1 MYDRP
6 RFPLP
11 GEQNISPSAISSSS
25 SSSTTT
31 NNQYLSLDLVSAID
45 PTDILPPKIHDIS
58 PPSSTLALS
67 NGSPIPTNKFY
78 GNMLLPNGQELPI
91 WTHPYSLWYSKQ
103 DNSICVS
110 YTSAK
115 QRVFDQENFP
125 PQFYFNPVG
134 IKSIMFSTTPPVSTS
149 ASINTLT
156 HMSCQLDLIGSH
168 NQMPLIQFPLVQGT
182 GLITALYIFYPDQ
195 PSKMCIKSIVGFR
208 LFVRETPQRY
218 KIVLNDNMLWYL
230 YCDDQSLDL
239 IMLDPQTVVSNRE
252 IVRDTTIQVTVCESE
267 PNSIFLLDQ
276 IAGFYP
282 VSCQISPL
290 TKSSPSNTTNTF
302 DVSGYSFIYSIGGKS
317 MLNPISP
324 NVSRKCLI
332 YALPHHMNRIS
343 NTFVSNYGIPSY
355 LNSTVSG
362 TMTGFITNRLDMNN
376 DDYLYDLNLMKSMS
390 FHPMGFGN
398 NPPVITDNQML
409 QLIHD
414 VASQEIS
421 QCNILDESNLDSMYF
436 SGKCLAKYAWILYS
450 TCFII
455 KDLNLTKK
463 LLKMLQVAFN
473 RFISNNQMIP
483 LNYDTV
489 WKGVISS
496 TNEPMKDF
504 GNSYYNDHHF
514 HYGYFV
520 MTGAI
525 IIKVEQYIY
534 GNSPWCQDLNNRNW
548 IELLIRDYNNPS
560 SNDPWFPQFRS
571 FDWFNGHSWAK
582 GLFESGDG
590 KDQESSSEDVMS
602 IYAIKLWAN
611 ATSNENLE
619 LITNLQLTILKDS
632 INHYFLYDDSN
643 ITEPSQFILNKCSGI
658 LFENKIHHTTYFGN
672 NLEYIQMIHAIP
684 VLPISTFIRSST
696 FVQQEWDQ
704 LLKDIVDTVNDGWK
718 GIIMLNMALCNPIL
732 AYSFFSNPQF
742 DKKYLDGGQSLTWSL
757 TYSACQS
764 LLLQNK

>member
-11 GEQNISPSAISSSS
+11 GEQNNNSPN
-25 SSSTTT
+25 TTK
-31 NNQYLSLDLVSAID
+31 NQYSSLDLVSSID
-45 PTDILPPKIHDIS
+45 PRCMLPPKIHALS
-58 PPSSTLALS
+58 PPSNTLTLS
-67 NGSPIPTNKFY
+67 NGSSIPTNKFY
-78 GNMLLPNGQELPI
+78 GNLLLPNGQELPL

-103 DNSICVS
+103 DGAICVS
-110 YTSAK
+110 YTSAN
-115 QRVFDQENFP
+115 QRVFDQENSP

-134 IKSIMFSTTPPVSTS
+134 IKSIMFSTTLTVPTFI
-149 ASINTLT
+149 SIHNLT
-156 HMSCQLDLIGSH
+156 HMSCQLNLIESH
-168 NQMPLIQFPLVQGT
+168 NQMSLIQFPLVQGT
-182 GLITALYIFYPDQ
+182 GLITALYNFYPNQ
-195 PSKMCIKSIVGFR
+195 QSKICIKSMIGFR
-208 LFVRETPQRY
+208 SFVRDTPQRY
-218 KIVLNDNMLWYL
+218 KIVLNDNKLWYL
-230 YCDDQSLDL
+230 YCNDQSLEL
-239 IMLDPQTVVSNRE
+239 IMLDPQTIVSNRG
-252 IVRDTTIQVTVCESE
+252 ILRDTTIQVTVWESD

-276 IAGFYP
+276 VAGFYP
-282 VSCQISPL
+282 VSCQVSPL
-290 TKSSPSNTTNTF
+290 TKSSPSTTTTNTTTTTSPF
-302 DVSGYSFIYSIGGKS
+302 DLSGYSFIYSICGKS
-317 MLNPISP
+317 MLNPISHTL
-324 NVSRKCLI
+324 SRKCLI

-343 NTFVSNYGIPSY
+343 NTFISKYGIPSY
-355 LNSTVSG
+355 LNSSVSG
-362 TMTGFITNRLDMNN
+362 TMTGFITDRLDMNN
-376 DDYLYDLNLMKSMS
+376 NNYLYDLNLMKSMS

-398 NPPVITDNQML
+398 NPPIITDNEIL
-409 QLIHD
+409 QLIRD
-414 VASQEIS
+414 VATQEIS
-421 QCNILDESNLDSMYF
+421 QCDILTESNLDSMYF

-455 KDLNLTKK
+455 NDLDLTKK
-463 LLKMLQVAFN
+463 LLKMLQMALN
-473 RFISNNQMIP
+473 RFISNSQMIP
-483 LNYDTV
+483 LNYDTT

-525 IIKVEQYIY
+525 IIKVEKFMY
-534 GNSPWCQDLNNRNW
+534 GNSPWCQDLNNCNW

-611 ATSNENLE
+611 VTSNKNLE
-619 LITNLQLTILKDS
+619 MITNLQLTILKDS

-684 VLPISTFIRSST
+684 VLPISTFIRSSN

-704 LLKDIVDTVNDGWK
+704 LLKNIVDNVNDGWK
-718 GIIMLNMALCNPIL
+718 GIIMLNLALCDPIL

-757 TYSACQS
+757 SYCACLS
-764 LLLQNK
+764 LLLQEQ

>member
-6 RFPLP
+6 KFPLP
-11 GEQNISPSAISSSS
+11 GEQNNLLDTM
-25 SSSTTT
+25 STTT
-31 NNQYLSLDLVSAID
+31 TEYQPLPLNLVSSID
-45 PTDILPPKIHDIS
+45 PRGILPPKIHALS
-58 PPSSTLALS
+58 PPSSTLTLS
-67 NGSPIPTNKFY
+67 RGFPIPTNKFY
-78 GNMLLPNGQELPI
+78 GNLLLPNGQELPL
-91 WTHPYSLWYSKQ
+91 WVHPYSLWYSKH

-110 YTSAK
+110 YISAH
-115 QRVFDQENFP
+115 QRVFDRDNFP

-134 IKSIMFSTTPPVSTS
+134 IKSIMFSTTLTVSTS
-149 ASINTLT
+149 ISVHNLT
-156 HMSCQLDLIGSH
+156 HMACQLDLIGSH

-182 GLITALYIFYPDQ
+182 GLITALYKFYPNQ
-195 PSKMCIKSIVGFR
+195 SSKICVKSMVGFR
-208 LFVRETPQRY
+208 SFVRETPQRY
-218 KIVLNDNMLWYL
+218 KIVLNDNKLWFL
-230 YCDDQSLDL
+230 YCNDQSLEL
-239 IMLDPQTVVSNRE
+239 LMQDPQTIVSNRG
-252 IVRDTTIQVTVCESE
+252 IRKDTTIQVTVWESD
-267 PNSIFLLDQ
+267 PNSISLLDQ
-276 IAGFYP
+276 VAGFYP
-282 VSCQISPL
+282 ISCQISLL
-290 TKSSPSNTTNTF
+290 TKLSSSSSSTTSSF
-302 DVSGYSFIYSIGGKS
+302 DLSGYSFIYSISGES
-317 MLNPISP
+317 MLNPLCHP
-324 NVSRKCLI
+324 VPPKCFI

-343 NTFVSNYGIPSY
+343 ETFLSKYRIPSY

-362 TMTGFITNRLDMNN
+362 TMTGFITDRLDMNN
-376 DDYLYDLNLMKSMS
+376 DNYVHDLDLMKSMS

-398 NPPVITDNQML
+398 NPPIITDNEIL
-409 QLIHD
+409 QLIHN
-414 VASQEIS
+414 VATQEIS
-421 QCNILDESNLDSMYF
+421 QCDILSESNLDSMYF

-455 KDLNLTKK
+455 KDLDLTKK
-463 LLKMLQVAFN
+463 LLKMLQTAFS
-473 RFISNNQMIP
+473 RFISNNQIIP
-483 LNYDTV
+483 LNYDTT

-525 IIKVEQYIY
+525 IIKVEQFIY
-534 GNSPWCQDLNNRNW
+534 GNSPWYQDMNNRNW

-560 SNDPWFPQFRS
+560 LNDPWFPQFRS

-582 GLFESGDG
+582 GLFESSDG
-590 KDQESSSEDVMS
+590 KDEESSSEDVMS

-611 ATSNENLE
+611 ATSNNNLE

-632 INHYFLYDDSN
+632 INHYFIYDDSN
-643 ITEPSQFILNKCSGI
+643 VTEPPQFILNKCSGI

-684 VLPISTFIRSST
+684 ILPISTFIRSST

-704 LLKDIVDTVNDGWK
+704 LLKNIVDKLNDGWK
-718 GIIMLNMALCNPIL
+718 GIIMLNMALCDPIL

-757 TYSACQS
+757 SYCACLS
-764 LLLQNK
+764 LLLQEQ